1 MNQEAKLIE
10 ACLAGK
16 RKAQSEFYHRFA
28 SRLYGVCLRYASG
41 RAEAED
47 LLQEGFIRVFSSL
60 HTYTGS
66 GSIEGWLRRIIV
78 NNNLNYIRAHANQP
92 LFSTFDEQAMQETDE
107 PGEPEE
113 QPDFPVE
120 TLLGLVQQLPYG
132 YRMIFNLYVFEEYTH
147 KQIAEELNISE
158 NTSKTQ
164 LMRARA
170 ALRKQLAQLTSKNT
184 VSDRPY

>member
-16 RKAQSEFYHRFA
+16 RKAQSEFYHRYA

-60 HTYTGS
+60 HTYNGS
-66 GSIEGWLRRIIV
+66 GSIEGWLRKIIV
-78 NNNLNYIRAHANQP
+78 NNNVNYIRKHANQP
-92 LFSTFDEQAMQETDE
+92 LFSTIDEQALQEANE
-107 PGEPEE
+107 HVEPED
-113 QPDFPVE
+113 QPVLPVE

-132 YRMIFNLYVFEEYTH
+132 YRMIFNLYVFEEFTH

-170 ALRKQLAQLTSKNT
+170 TLRKELAHLTSKNE
-184 VSDRPY
+184 VK